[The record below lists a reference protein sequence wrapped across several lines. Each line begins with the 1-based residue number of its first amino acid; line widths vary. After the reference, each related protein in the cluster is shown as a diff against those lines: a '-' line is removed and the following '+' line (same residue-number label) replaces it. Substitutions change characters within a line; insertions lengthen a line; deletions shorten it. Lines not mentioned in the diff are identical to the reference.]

1 MKKKIFVL
9 GIIVLLISFL
19 VKILA
24 RKNRNINPIGIR
36 FVRQDGSH
44 VNMRTVFPK
53 KCEIQFLFFYI
64 VFTENR
70 DF

>member
-9 GIIVLLISFL
+9 GIIVLLISYL
-19 VKILA
+19 KMLA

-44 VNMRTVFPK
+44 VNMRTVFKEPG
-53 KCEIQFLFFYI
+53 Q
-64 VFTENR
+64 
-70 DF
+70 

>member
-9 GIIVLLISFL
+9 GIIVLLISYL
-19 VKILA
+19 KMLA

-44 VNMRTVFPK
+44 VNMRTVFK
-53 KCEIQFLFFYI
+53 KPGQ
-64 VFTENR
+64 
-70 DF
+70 